1 MYNDQMEFSVDSVEC
16 FGWWV
21 WDVSLRLTAC
31 GVGVMLRVALNGSSG
46 REKEGCGV
54 LVMWKPQ

>member
-1 MYNDQMEFSVDSVEC
+1 MESVEC

-31 GVGVMLRVALNGSSG
+31 GVGVMLRVALIGSSG

-54 LVMWKPQ
+54 SLQKPQCEKEGMW